1 MLQLRNKKK
10 LEQALWRPDFRDRQA
25 LPDTKAV
32 RTTFL
37 LNFVSIAIALVLGS
51 YYAHREFSIANL
63 GASVGFLRNQV
74 DAGRPG
80 NRSLLESNRQ
90 FKEVE
95 QRARDIIAFEEQPM
109 DNAGFIREL
118 AVMLPDSVVLERLR
132 MFPRRSERGNQSVS
146 GYMIQIDGTIV
157 GGDEKSP
164 SEVIAD
170 LQERLKQ
177 TESLSGLEPD
187 IDLTRF
193 NRNNELGIFGF
204 SLQITIPSKG

>member
-177 TESLSGLEPD
+177 TESLSGSEPD